1 MPQAGGDQDGWRFGS
16 RRRDVG
22 SIHRDEITCA
32 ASDLAR
38 RSLLAVHPV
47 AGWWKTKLRKD
58 DQPQTA
64 RYSLIVE
71 IDAEGTD
78 VDLYAEIQV
87 ALAAQ
92 IAAQLAIEL

>member
-1 MPQAGGDQDGWRFGS
+1 M
-16 RRRDVG
+16 
-22 SIHRDEITCA
+22 
-32 ASDLAR
+32 
-38 RSLLAVHPV
+38 